1 MSGGNWRSI
10 PTLMVEEGELLGGA
24 VEYDLGLLHPRD
36 EKAGVFTAGGELLPE
51 VSILQNF

>member
-36 EKAGVFTAGGELLPE
+36 EKAGVSTAGGELLPE
-51 VSILQNF
+51 VSTLQNF